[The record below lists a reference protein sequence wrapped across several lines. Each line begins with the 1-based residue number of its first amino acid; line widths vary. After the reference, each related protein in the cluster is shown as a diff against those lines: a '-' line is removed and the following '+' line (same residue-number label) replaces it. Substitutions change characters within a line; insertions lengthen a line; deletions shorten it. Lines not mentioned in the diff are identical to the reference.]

1 MLELQTGEVLGG
13 INLKK
18 GLIALVVLIGGF
30 AWYAN
35 TRSEMTRKS
44 EAISNAW
51 SEADV
56 VLRQRANIVPD
67 LVATVKGSAGREEG
81 VFAEAG
87 NARAALLKAHSVSE
101 MMAASAQL
109 DRALGRLLAAAEN
122 YSSLKSNKSFLRLHD
137 ELAGTETRIAIERRC
152 YNEALQ
158 DYNTYVQLFPNDV
171 FASWAGFHRNDNY
184 FKSAEATHPPQVAGS
199 GSKRVPV

>member
-56 VLRQRANIVPD
+56 VLRQRANIVREFERHALSEAFTVPLLWWNRIIVTAEKFKGWNVSPSHYIAQD
-67 LVATVKGSAGREEG
+67 LADVW
-81 VFAEAG
+81 
-87 NARAALLKAHSVSE
+87 
-101 MMAASAQL
+101 
-109 DRALGRLLAAAEN
+109 
-122 YSSLKSNKSFLRLHD
+122 
-137 ELAGTETRIAIERRC
+137 
-152 YNEALQ
+152 LQ
-158 DYNTYVQLFPNDV
+158 D
-171 FASWAGFHRNDNY
+171 
-184 FKSAEATHPPQVAGS
+184 
-199 GSKRVPV
+199 